1 MADSDVIAEIIEF
14 WFAPGMAE
22 KWFVRDPNLDRKVAE
37 RLGALHE
44 KAAAGGLDDWRNSA
58 QGCLAL
64 LVLLDQTPRNIFRDD
79 PRTYATDELARAITQ
94 HALDCGYDQELTHN
108 QRGMLYLPLLHS
120 ESLAD
125 KERAVE
131 LTRPLTENPNF
142 HKWAVHHLEIVA
154 RFDRF
159 PHRNEILGRETTPE
173 EAAFLAEQD

>member
-22 KWFVRDPNLDRKVAE
+22 KWIVRDPNLDREVAE
-37 RLGALHE
+37 RLSALHE
-44 KAAAGGLDDWRNSA
+44 KAAAGGLDDWRDSA

-79 PRTYATDELARAITQ
+79 PRTYATDEMARAITQ
-94 HALDCGYDQELTHN
+94 HALDHGYDQELNHN

-154 RFDRF
+154 RFGRF
-159 PHRNEILGRETTPE
+159 PHRNEILGRENTPE
-173 EAAFLAEQD
+173 ERAFLADRD

>member
-1 MADSDVIAEIIEF
+1 MADSGVITEILEF

-22 KWFVRDPNLDRKVAE
+22 KWFVRDPNLDREVAD

-44 KAAAGGLDDWRNSA
+44 KASAGGLDDWRDSA

-79 PRTYATDELARAITQ
+79 PRTYATDEMARAVTQ
-94 HALDCGYDQELTHN
+94 HALDQGYDKELTQN

-120 ESLAD
+120 ESLED

-131 LTRPLTENPNF
+131 LTRPLTENPDF
-142 HKWAVHHLEIVA
+142 QKWAVHHRDIIA
-154 RFDRF
+154 RFGRF
-159 PHRNEILGRETTPE
+159 PHRNEILSRENTPE
-173 EAAFLAEQD
+173 EEAFLADRD